1 MGKQSRGWGTMV
13 KDFLAAVTHNVLSL
27 IGTIVTTISAVLFI
41 MLFAMQLLG
50 FQGGPYLGILAF
62 LILPGL
68 FILGLALIPIGR
80 VWAVRR
86 ARKQGATD
94 MELPVIDLNRPGTR
108 DALVVAALLTVVNV
122 VIVGSAT
129 YKGVEVMDSTTFCGA
144 ACHTVMEPEY
154 TTYQRSPHAHVKCVD
169 CHIGPGVDWFVKSK
183 LSGVWQVVSVALD
196 LYPRPIPT
204 PLHNLR
210 PARETCEQCHW
221 PTKFIGDRLIIKNT
235 YDDDEAN
242 TELKTVL
249 LMKVGGLQ
257 GRTSQGIH
265 WHVDRNIKVRYL
277 TDPSRETIYNVELT
291 EADGTQKLFKSSKKA
306 PADTVWRT
314 MDCLDCHNRPTHIYQ
329 QPGEAVDIAIDDGH
343 IDRELPFIKR
353 EAVKALK
360 VRYASHEEARAG
372 LAKTLDTFYG
382 GQYPDLLKTKAD
394 AIGAAGRELGN
405 IYARNVFPRMKVFWN
420 TYPNDLGHE
429 NSPGCNRC
437 HDNRHRTADGEK
449 IPRDCDICHA
459 VLADREKNPEILK
472 NLEP

>member
-1 MGKQSRGWGTMV
+1 MV

-27 IGTIVTTISAVLFI
+27 IGTIVTTISAVVFI
-41 MLFAMQLLG
+41 MLFAVQLLG

-86 ARKQGATD
+86 ARKQGITD
-94 MELPVIDLNRPGTR
+94 MKLPVIDLNLPGTR

-122 VIVGSAT
+122 IIVGAAT
-129 YKGVEVMDSTTFCGA
+129 YKGVELMDSTTFCGA
-144 ACHTVMEPEY
+144 TCHTVMKPEY
-154 TTYQRSPHAHVKCVD
+154 TAYQRSPHARVKCVE
-169 CHIGPGVDWFVKSK
+169 CHIGPGAGWFVKSK
-183 LSGVWQVVSVALD
+183 LSGVWQVVAVALD

-221 PTKFIGDRLIIKNT
+221 PTKFIGDRLIVKNT

-265 WHVDRNIKVRYL
+265 WHVDRKIKVRYL
-277 TDPSRETIYNVELT
+277 ADPSRETIYDVELT
-291 EADGTQKLFKSSKKA
+291 EADGTQKLFKGREKA
-306 PADTVWRT
+306 PADAVWRT
-314 MDCLDCHNRPTHIYQ
+314 MDCLDCHNRPTHIYR

-343 IDRELPFIKR
+343 IDHTLPFIKR

-372 LAKTLDTFYG
+372 LAKALDTFYG
-382 GQYPDLLKTKAD
+382 EQYPDLLKTKAE

-405 IYARNVFPRMKVFWN
+405 IYAHNVFPRMKVFWN
-420 TYPNDLGHE
+420 TYPNDLGHQS
-429 NSPGCNRC
+429 SPGCKRC
-437 HDNRHRTADGEK
+437 HDNKHRTDDGEK
-449 IPRDCDICHA
+449 ISKGCDTCHA
-459 VLADREKNPEILK
+459 LLAEREKNPEILK
-472 NLEP
+472 DLKP